1 MGLFSK
7 LKNLISKKE
16 EIKDSKEKEHRISN
30 LKNMINHVNDD
41 EISEIEIDSDDEEIQ
56 EDEELINYLNE
67 NNDSFEID
75 DEYIYRPGKDNPHVI
90 NLEDAEIDENFIIE
104 ADMKEDL
111 NESEIINKP
120 DGFEGEVG
128 ENFDNLINIKIGE
141 KPIMAFVSLILGII
155 FIIASIIVFN
165 ARSDRIIDNVVSGEN
180 PFIMVVL
187 ILIGVLL
194 IIYGIFKIFNIK
206 SPFENMMESINEV
219 EEEKES
225 LKKVEDE
232 EEPVLPKSNI
242 PLDKESYKIG
252 EFDMEELKNN
262 LKSSFSKTIDKTK
275 KTPKKET
282 TTEEINVEDL
292 PPAREK
298 SDDKKGLIKEEIE
311 EIDYEKAKL
320 EGESIDEIFAEVEDL
335 PDDKNN

>member
-1 MGLFSK
+1 M
-7 LKNLISKKE
+7 
-16 EIKDSKEKEHRISN
+16 KDSKKEHRISN

-41 EISEIEIDSDDEEIQ
+41 EINEIEINTDNEEIQ

-75 DEYIYRPGKDNPHVI
+75 DEYIYRPGEDNPHAI
-90 NLEDAEIDENFIIE
+90 NLEDAEIDKNFIIE
-104 ADMKEDL
+104 ADINEDL
-111 NESEIINKP
+111 NEKSEIIKP
-120 DGFEGEVG
+120 DGLEEEVN

-141 KPIMAFVSLILGII
+141 KPILAFVSLILGII

-165 ARSDRIIDNVVSGEN
+165 ARTDRIIDNVVSGEN
-180 PFIMVVL
+180 QFIMVVL

-194 IIYGIFKIFNIK
+194 IIYALFKIFNIK
-206 SPFENMMESINEV
+206 SPFENMMESISEV

-232 EEPVLPKSNI
+232 EQVLPKSNI

-252 EFDMEELKNN
+252 EFNMEELKNN
-262 LKSSFSKTIDKTK
+262 LKSSFSKTVDNTK

-292 PPAREK
+292 PSAREK